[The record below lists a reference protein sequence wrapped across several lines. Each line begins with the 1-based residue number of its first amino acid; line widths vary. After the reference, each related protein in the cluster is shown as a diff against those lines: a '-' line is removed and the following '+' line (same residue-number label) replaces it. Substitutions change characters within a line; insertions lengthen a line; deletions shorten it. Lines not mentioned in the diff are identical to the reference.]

1 MCDVVLSK
9 VLQEGKKPKKVK
21 KEKKPLAENAFCER
35 PTLFESCF
43 PLKTTQRTWGYN
55 IKQTQC
61 GAQPSSIS
69 HTSQAFGVKYQ
80 DVFFMVTLLRTMY
93 DTIFVFGLWKR
104 SAFLCYGGA
113 ETPSLI

>member
-1 MCDVVLSK
+1 MCDGVLSK

-21 KEKKPLAENAFCER
+21 KEKKPSAENAFCER

-69 HTSQAFGVKYQ
+69 HTSQAFTEIQGKISRC
-80 DVFFMVTLLRTMY
+80 FFHGNTFADYV
-93 DTIFVFGLWKR
+93 
-104 SAFLCYGGA
+104 
-113 ETPSLI
+113 

>member
-1 MCDVVLSK
+1 MCDRVLSK

-21 KEKKPLAENAFCER
+21 KEKKPSAENAFCER

-69 HTSQAFGVKYQ
+69 HTSQAFGVKSNKNQ

-93 DTIFVFGLWKR
+93 DTIFVFGL
-104 SAFLCYGGA
+104 
-113 ETPSLI
+113 

>member
-1 MCDVVLSK
+1 MCDGVLSK

-21 KEKKPLAENAFCER
+21 KEKKPSAENAFCER

-69 HTSQAFGVKYQ
+69 HTSQAFTKIQGKISRC
-80 DVFFMVTLLRTMY
+80 FFHGNLFADYV
-93 DTIFVFGLWKR
+93 
-104 SAFLCYGGA
+104 
-113 ETPSLI
+113 